1 LPVGYTIDNERRL
14 VTTTASG
21 CITFAEVKA
30 HYDQMLSD
38 PAFNPEF
45 NQLMDATAVTTLD
58 LSIDEVR
65 TIVQRKVFSPTSRR
79 ALVATL
85 PAVFGVLRMAG
96 TYHEVSN
103 VAAAKICV
111 FYDFPS
117 ALKWLALI
125 STTP

>member
-1 LPVGYTIDNERRL
+1 LPVGYTIDHERRL
-14 VTTTASG
+14 VITSGSG

-30 HYDQMLSD
+30 QYDQMLSD
-38 PAFNPEF
+38 PAFNPDF
-45 NQLMDATAVTTLD
+45 NQLIDGTAITTLD
-58 LSIDEVR
+58 LSVDEVR

-103 VAAAKICV
+103 AAAATICV
-111 FYDFPS
+111 FHDIPS
-117 ALKWLALI
+117 ASKWLAL
-125 STTP
+125 TNPTP